1 MDESYYSRFVRLH
14 ETDSSIE
21 ANEYLECEWVLLNVV
36 KTQVAE
42 ESWNTYYV
50 LGWNKRIED
59 IKRGRCYEERIK
71 EEFEK
76 KYGQRPESIL
86 VNESGDDLF

>member
-1 MDESYYSRFVRLH
+1 MDESCYSKFIRLY
-14 ETDSSIE
+14 ETSDSVE
-21 ANEYLECEWVLLNVV
+21 ANEYLECGWTLLNVV

-71 EEFEK
+71 KEFEK
-76 KYGQRPESIL
+76 KYAQSPESFL
-86 VNESGDDLF
+86 ANASGDILF